1 MAAGVYHGTYDP
13 EKVIITFGK
22 AILHGFIDG
31 DYVKGS
37 FDEERYFKLRGVDG
51 EASRSRNPSRAGN
64 VEINLMQTSSANRVL
79 SNLLFTAGRTDITK
93 PVPFS
98 IVDLSGKSLLFS
110 SKSWIK
116 STPDFSFGMEVGEC
130 KWIFDCADLEVFY
143 AGTEDN
149 SLAGM
154 IGF

>member
-31 DYVKGS
+31 DFVTAK
-37 FDEERYFKLRGVDG
+37 FDEDRYYKIKGADG
-51 EASRSRNPSRAGN
+51 EVGRSRNPSRAGSI
-64 VEINLMQTSSANRVL
+64 EINLMQTSSANRVL

-93 PVPFS
+93 IVPFS
-98 IVDLSGKSLLFS
+98 VVDLSGKSLLFS

-116 STPDFSFGMEVGEC
+116 SIPDFTFGMDVGEC
-130 KWIFDCADLEVFY
+130 KWIFDCADLEVFH
-143 AGTEDN
+143 AGTTDN